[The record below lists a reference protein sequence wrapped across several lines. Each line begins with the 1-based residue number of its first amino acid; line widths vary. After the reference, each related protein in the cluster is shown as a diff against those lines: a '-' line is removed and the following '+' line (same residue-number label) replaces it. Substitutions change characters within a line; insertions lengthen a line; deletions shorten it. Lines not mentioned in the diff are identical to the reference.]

1 MSILDATHHDEQQA
15 YGDRD
20 ARFGYQRA
28 REQFGGTNRGAVF
41 FGWLTTIAMT
51 VLLGVVAAAFAAVVG
66 TNIDPG
72 SDQVGG
78 NAVAGALILT
88 VVLFAA
94 YATGGYVAGR
104 MCRFD
109 GSRQGMGVWLIGL
122 VSTLAAFGVDVVFG
136 REYRVLQRVAL
147 PDVTAPGDLSV
158 LAALTAAMILA
169 STLLGAMAGGALG
182 QRYHA
187 KVDRVRYP

>member
-1 MSILDATHHDEQQA
+1 
-15 YGDRD
+15 
-20 ARFGYQRA
+20 
-28 REQFGGTNRGAVF
+28 VF
-41 FGWLTTIAMT
+41 
-51 VLLGVVAAAFAAVVG
+51 
-66 TNIDPG
+66 
-72 SDQVGG
+72 
-78 NAVAGALILT
+78 
-88 VVLFAA
+88 
-94 YATGGYVAGR
+94 
-104 MCRFD
+104 
-109 GSRQGMGVWLIGL
+109 GL